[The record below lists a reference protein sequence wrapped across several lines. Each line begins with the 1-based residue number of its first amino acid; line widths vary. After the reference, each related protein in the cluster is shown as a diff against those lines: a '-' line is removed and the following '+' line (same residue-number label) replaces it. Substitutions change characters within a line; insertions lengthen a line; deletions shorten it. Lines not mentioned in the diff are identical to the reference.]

1 MENNKIKLDFLK
13 RVLTDTVYNDEV
25 RNSFFDTKEFPGVD
39 VMNSIINSSVEE
51 KRMGGMDWPERAHT
65 MVGVKRLNNLHET
78 LDYIRKN
85 NIDGDFIETGVWR
98 GGASIFIKLYN
109 DLYSLNRNV
118 FVADSFAGLPPPDS
132 DKYPVDEG
140 DIHHTIPYL
149 SVSLDQV
156 TENFK
161 LYNALDESVIF
172 LKGWFS
178 DTLKNN
184 DNIKNLALLRFDGDM
199 YGSTMDVF
207 ENLYHKVNS
216 KGVIIV
222 DDYCLPNCVKAVT
235 DFRQKNNITNE
246 IKTVDSCGVYWIK
259 D

>member
-25 RNSFFDTKEFPGVD
+25 RSSFFDTKEFPSVD
-39 VMNSIINSSVEE
+39 VMNSIVNSSVEE

-78 LDYIRKN
+78 LDYIREN

-118 FVADSFAGLPPPDS
+118 FVADSFVGLPPPDS

-140 DIHHTIPYL
+140 DIHHTISYL

-207 ENLYHKVNS
+207 ENLYHKVDS

-235 DFRQKNNITNE
+235 DFRQKYNITNE
-246 IKTVDSCGVYWIK
+246 IKTVDSCGVYWFK
-259 D
+259 S